1 MNKLIMSLVLFVA
14 LILNSAFADHPQGTI
29 KVDIYGLVC
38 DFCAQALEKVFAKE
52 DAVDNID
59 VNLDDKIVTIHL
71 KARKQLS
78 DKVIR
83 KNIVD
88 AGYNIEEIRRGG

>member
-1 MNKLIMSLVLFVA
+1 MNKLIISFILLVA
-14 LILNSAFADHPQGTI
+14 LNLNNAFADHPQGTI

-71 KARKQLS
+71 KARQQLS
-78 DKVIR
+78 DAVIR

-88 AGYNIEEIRRGG
+88 AGYNIEEIHRGG